1 MADGD
6 GQRGEPAPEEPPSA
20 GERRSNASGA
30 VSVTAAM
37 ATPRPIGDPTSVE
50 GRIRTVGRAAWWFVG
65 ITVAALLV
73 GFLGWVLRVVFPPL
87 VLGGIIVFLLNPI
100 VTALQNRGV
109 PRLAGTALAYLGF
122 AVALGLLGLALSPL
136 VADQADELSKRVPE
150 VREDI
155 EDNVNDLA
163 KRSRDEDWL
172 IEIPTVR
179 QISNEVGSDDQQ
191 LSEQVTTVRKLLGR
205 VFHLG
210 LIVILGPILAFYL
223 LVDLPDVR
231 RACENLIPD
240 RSKSEVTFLAH
251 RLNLVVGGFFR
262 GQLAVALVVGIMVS
276 IGLAAIGLPLWL
288 IVGMIAGLFNI
299 VPLIGPYIGAIP
311 GIVIALTTR
320 DVKTAIAVAIV
331 MTVAQQIDNHFI
343 TPSVMRR
350 AVQLHPAA
358 VMMALLA
365 FGTLG
370 GFFGLLLA
378 VPLTAVVK
386 ILSGHLWRKFVMG
399 VSVPGLDEPLPT
411 EAAEELVEVPES
423 PEAPAPA

>member
-1 MADGD
+1 M
-6 GQRGEPAPEEPPSA
+6 
-20 GERRSNASGA
+20 
-30 VSVTAAM
+30 M
-37 ATPRPIGDPTSVE
+37 ATPRPIGDGTSVE
-50 GRIRTVGRAAWWFVG
+50 SRIRTVGRAAWWFVG
-65 ITVAALLV
+65 ITLAALVV
-73 GFLGWVLRVVFPPL
+73 GFVGWMVRVVFPPL

-100 VTALQNRGV
+100 VTALDNRGV
-109 PRLAGTALAYLGF
+109 PRLAGTALAYLAF
-122 AVALGLLGLALSPL
+122 AGGLVLLGFALSPL

-155 EDNVNDLA
+155 EDQVNDLA
-163 KRSRDEDWL
+163 KESRDEDWL

-179 QISNEVGSDDQQ
+179 QIEEEVGSGDDQQ

-231 RACENLIPD
+231 RACENLVPD
-240 RSKSEVTFLAH
+240 GSKREVMFLAH

-320 DVKTAIAVAIV
+320 DVKTAIGVAIV

-386 ILSGHLWRKFVMG
+386 IVSGHLWRKFVMG

-411 EAAEELVEVPES
+411 HDADVPDVPEA
-423 PEAPAPA
+423 PEAPARA

>member
-1 MADGD
+1 M
-6 GQRGEPAPEEPPSA
+6 PAPEEPPA
-20 GERRSNASGA
+20 ADRSPDGPAA
-30 VSVTAAM
+30 VSVTSVM
-37 ATPRPIGDPTSVE
+37 ATPRPIGEATTVE
-50 GRIRTVGRAAWWFVG
+50 GRIRSVGRAAWWFVG
-65 ITVAALLV
+65 ITLAALVVGLV
-73 GFLGWVLRVVFPPL
+73 GRTLRVVFPPL
-87 VLGGIIVFLLNPI
+87 VLAGVIVFLLNPI
-100 VTALQNRGV
+100 VTALHSRGL
-109 PRLAGTALAYLGF
+109 PRLAGTAVAYLGF
-122 AVALGLLGLALSPL
+122 AVLLTVLAFALSPL
-136 VADQADELSKRVPE
+136 VADQADELSERIPE

-155 EDNVNDLA
+155 EDGVNDLA
-163 KRSRDEDWL
+163 ERSRDDEWF
-172 IEIPTVR
+172 IEVPTVR
-179 QISNEVGSDDQQ
+179 EIEEEVGSDDQQ

-205 VFHLG
+205 VFHVG
-210 LIVILGPILAFYL
+210 LILLLGPILAFYL

-231 RACENLIPD
+231 RACENLVPA
-240 RSKSEVTFLAH
+240 RSKREVLFLAH
-251 RLNLVVGGFFR
+251 RLNLIVGGFFR

-299 VPLIGPYIGAIP
+299 VPLIGPYIGAVP

-320 DVKTAIAVAIV
+320 DVKTAIGVAIV

-386 ILSGHLWRKFVMG
+386 IVSGHLWRKYVMG

-411 EAAEELVEVPES
+411 ATAEVPDV
-423 PEAPAPA
+423 PEAPETPAPA